1 MKPATYVLV
10 HGAWHDGR
18 CWQALAE
25 RLQAQGSMVLMPDL
39 PGHGSNALPLEDVS
53 LKRYVQCLQALLKQQ
68 AEPVVLLA
76 HSMAG
81 IPATMAACD
90 LPDKIA
96 RLVYL
101 CAYLPRPGDSVFSLI
116 DTLRGE
122 EPATGIEQAIS
133 LSADKR
139 RCLLDPQQAAE
150 LFYHDLPEAEARHL
164 VASLGL
170 QSSLPLAAKA
180 RFSQELFES
189 LNSVYIYC
197 TRDRVIPPLHQ
208 RRMLARQSCRTLL
221 QAELDHSPFHSN
233 PDLLARLLLSCAE
246 PSAG

>member
-25 RLQAQGSMVLMPDL
+25 HLQAQGSTVLMPDL
-39 PGHGSNALPLEDVS
+39 PGHGSHTLPLEDVS
-53 LKRYVQCLQALLKQQ
+53 LKRYVLSLQELLEQQ
-68 AEPVVLLA
+68 DEPAVLLA

-81 IPATMAACD
+81 IPATIAACD

-96 RLVYL
+96 TLVYL

-122 EPATGIEQAIS
+122 EPATDIELAMS

-139 RCLLDPQQAAE
+139 RCLLDVQQAAE
-150 LFYHDLPEAEARHL
+150 LFYNGLPEAEAEHL
-164 VASLGL
+164 VARLGV
-170 QSSLPLAAKA
+170 QSSLPLAARA
-180 RFSQELFES
+180 RFSQERFES
-189 LNSVYIYC
+189 LNSAYICC

-208 RRMLARQSCRTLL
+208 RRMLARQSCGKLL
-221 QAELDHSPFHSN
+221 QAEFDHSPFHSN
-233 PDLLARLLLSCAE
+233 PGLLARLLLSLHQDTSE
-246 PSAG
+246 